1 MCRAFCA
8 RAVSPVQISRSVT
21 DTFLARTHPIHHTRP
36 FDVRDD
42 ATGNSQTGP
51 TGYFRV
57 HDPCETERATSSA
70 HSSNETRRETRVRA
84 TALRVAPASL
94 KRVFLVTR
102 IALVNSQ
109 APGRWQT
116 SVRTAQSNSPGHR
129 RIPCHHP
136 LRTFLALEVLH
147 HRAPP
152 AQHLSRPCSNAPGR
166 RRTPCAPSALRLV
179 RLVVFQQ
186 AADYVVLEGHH
197 INPCGGG

>member
-21 DTFLARTHPIHHTRP
+21 DNFLARTPDTTHHDFHAFETTQLATLKQDPPATFASTIPARLSAQHRQHTAVTRL
-36 FDVRDD
+36 
-42 ATGNSQTGP
+42 A
-51 TGYFRV
+51 
-57 HDPCETERATSSA
+57 ERHAY
-70 HSSNETRRETRVRA
+70 
-84 TALRVAPASL
+84 ALQLYAWRLQV

-116 SVRTAQSNSPGHR
+116 SVRTAQSNSSGHR

>member
-21 DTFLARTHPIHHTRP
+21 DTFLARTHPTPHTTSTFETTQLSTLTNRP
-36 FDVRDD
+36 HRLL
-42 ATGNSQTGP
+42 
-51 TGYFRV
+51 RV
-57 HDPCETERATSSA
+57 H
-70 HSSNETRRETRVRA
+70 
-84 TALRVAPASL
+84 APARLSAQHRQHTAVTRL
-94 KRVFLVTR
+94 AERHAYALQLYAWRLQVKRVFLVTR
-102 IALVNSQ
+102 IAPVNSQ

-116 SVRTAQSNSPGHR
+116 SVRTAQSNSPGRR
-129 RIPCHHP
+129 RIPFHHP

-152 AQHLSRPCSNAPGR
+152 AQHLSRPCSNAPSR

-179 RLVVFQQ
+179 HLVVFQQ